1 MKDRKQFNQVVRQ
14 YIIDCIDSENY
25 DVVTTT
31 DAEKLTFLYQ
41 TFKSEGGNP
50 EQLRYYK
57 GNEYKTFENW
67 LQGLP
72 SSFNVDFE
80 NYRIIEIAKQ
90 WESIPQDA
98 TDRQED
104 KILENWFNFITV
116 NTFKLFRK
124 YKIVN

>member
-41 TFKSEGGNP
+41 TFKSEGGSP
-50 EQLRYYK
+50 EKLRYYK

-67 LQGLP
+67 IQGLP

-90 WESIPQDA
+90 WESIPQAA

-104 KILENWFNFITV
+104 KILESWFNFITV